1 MDDYYTNNKKLVNYY
16 GCNNLVK
23 KIKKKYEISIMP
35 LTDYFKINKKR
46 TGIKMVSI
54 KI

>member
-23 KIKKKYEISIMP
+23 KIKKNMKYQ
-35 LTDYFKINKKR
+35 
-46 TGIKMVSI
+46 
-54 KI
+54 